1 MLLYVLSK
9 LFLVLQRPLF
19 PDVTV
24 NEGQLLAISCITR
37 NIPDITTFQILDP
50 NGIQIPTVLGVYR
63 VPNVTR
69 AFSGSYTC
77 CVMSTIDNST
87 VSAISRVV
95 VQCKFVHKQYAQ
107 FMINN
112 QIITRQK
119 INVDVIHVRN
129 V

>member
-1 MLLYVLSK
+1 MFQAT

-50 NGIQIPTVLGVYR
+50 NGIQIPTILGQYR

-69 AFSGSYTC
+69 AFAGSYTC

-95 VQCKFVHKQYAQ
+95 IQCKFVHKQYY
-107 FMINN
+107 
-112 QIITRQK
+112 T
-119 INVDVIHVRN
+119 IHACKKRVG
-129 V
+129 